1 MVVVRDRIMIASQPG
16 MLPENVLE
24 ELLTKVKQ
32 FDMDEDRREMAES
45 EARETG

>member
-1 MVVVRDRIMIASQPG
+1 MVVVRGRIMIASQPG

-32 FDMDEDRREMAES
+32 LDMDEDRREMAES
-45 EARETG
+45 ETRETG